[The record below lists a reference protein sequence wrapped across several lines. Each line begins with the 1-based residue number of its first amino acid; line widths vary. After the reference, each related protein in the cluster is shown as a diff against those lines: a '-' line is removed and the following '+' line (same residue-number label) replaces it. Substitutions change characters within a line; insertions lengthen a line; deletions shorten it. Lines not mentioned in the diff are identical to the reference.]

1 MIAAPENVWTQIS
14 LQRVLV
20 GETRGNG
27 GGDVRAHGV
36 VEERE
41 GEGTFEVGL
50 LSSYFYLIVRV
61 FVVFRL

>member
-1 MIAAPENVWTQIS
+1 M
-14 LQRVLV
+14 
-20 GETRGNG
+20 G